1 MSTYLSS
8 LTSNKKRKSNNTS
21 PVPQQQPVHECYK
34 CGQTFVSNNALSPDL
49 RWCTGTNHITAKI
62 QQSKQW
68 MPCFKC
74 QRLFLTANSLNA
86 HMRSCKSDINGMQRN
101 SVTYT
106 KSSMDAAVKSG
117 NMGITNN
124 AYMGESYA
132 TQLQYQQSLQQMND
146 QIIHEHPDV
155 EFENGSEIG

>member
-21 PVPQQQPVHECYK
+21 PISQPHPVHECYK
-34 CGQTFVSNNALSPDL
+34 CGQSFQSNKGLGPHL
-49 RWCTGTNHITAKI
+49 RFCTGTNHIPARI

-74 QRLFLTANSLNA
+74 HRLFLTANSLNA
-86 HMRSCKSDINGMQRN
+86 HMRCCKTDNHVQN

-106 KSSMDAAVKSG
+106 KSSMDAAE
-117 NMGITNN
+117 TW
-124 AYMGESYA
+124 ESQTMHTWVRA
-132 TQLQYQQSLQQMND
+132 MSRNWN
-146 QIIHEHPDV
+146 ISSH
-155 EFENGSEIG
+155 FNK